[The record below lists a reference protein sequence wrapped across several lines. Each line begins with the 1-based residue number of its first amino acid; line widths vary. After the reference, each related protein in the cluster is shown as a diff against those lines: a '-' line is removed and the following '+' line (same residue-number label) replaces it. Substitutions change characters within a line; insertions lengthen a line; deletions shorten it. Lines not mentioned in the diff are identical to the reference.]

1 MADKFSKDDFLE
13 WYHNPVTEQF
23 FIEINDKINSETWSL
38 VENAG
43 KEVANDARSSGKI
56 MALGELLNWKP
67 ETFMEEVVE
76 VEATE
81 EGDSNV

>member
-1 MADKFSKDDFLE
+1 MANKFSKDEILE
-13 WYHNPVTEQF
+13 WYQHPVTEQF
-23 FIEINDKINSETWSL
+23 FMEIHDKVNSETWSL

-76 VEATE
+76 VSPEDPE
-81 EGDSNV
+81 DV

>member
-1 MADKFSKDDFLE
+1 VADKFSKDDFLE
-13 WYHNPVTEQF
+13 LYHNPVTEQF
-23 FIEINDKINSETWSL
+23 FIEIQDKVNSETWSL

-67 ETFMEEVVE
+67 ETFMEDVIE
-76 VEATE
+76 VESEDPEDA
-81 EGDSNV
+81 

>member
-1 MADKFSKDDFLE
+1 MADKFRKDDFLE

-23 FIEINDKINSETWSL
+23 FIEIQDKVNSETWSL

-67 ETFMEEVVE
+67 ETFMEDVIE
-76 VEATE
+76 VESEDPEDA
-81 EGDSNV
+81 